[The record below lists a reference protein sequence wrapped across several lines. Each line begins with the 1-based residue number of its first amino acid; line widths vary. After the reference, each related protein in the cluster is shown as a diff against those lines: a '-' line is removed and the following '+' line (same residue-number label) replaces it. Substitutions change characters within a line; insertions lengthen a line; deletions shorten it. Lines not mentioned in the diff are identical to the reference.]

1 MEYIGK
7 LPIWAFVV
15 VIVVTVLV
23 CLLLL
28 TLLVSGIFVRV
39 FYIKLKKNS
48 SAINLLLS
56 QRYETVCEILEI
68 LKKHNVEV
76 KENDVKAIH
85 KLERINDFQ
94 ALLKSDRDLRVL
106 SFIHSTHN
114 IITLCES
121 NDSVIKDTEY
131 SEILLRFNDL
141 EESYR
146 EKTALYNSDVYGF
159 NYWINVPVVKYIYR
173 LFKLRNKDLI
183 V

>member
-1 MEYIGK
+1 MDYIGK
-7 LPIWAFVV
+7 LPVWAFVV
-15 VIVVTVLV
+15 IIIVLV
-23 CLLLL
+23 LIGLFLI

-39 FYIKLKKNS
+39 FYRQLKKNS

-56 QRYETVCEILEI
+56 QRHEAVLEI
-68 LKKHNVEV
+68 VNLLKKHDVSIK
-76 KENDVKAIH
+76 KEDKKAVD
-85 KLERINDFQ
+85 KLERVNDFQ

-121 NDSVIKDTEY
+121 TESVLKDPEY
-131 SEILLRFNDL
+131 SDILLRFNDL

-146 EKTALYNSDVYGF
+146 EKTALYNSNVYGF
-159 NYWINVPVVKYIYR
+159 NYWINVPVAKYLYR